1 MATASDS
8 SRDSIRQKENQS
20 KNTRGGKAGKKKRG
34 VMLRVEWTV
43 FVRKPRAYQWVG
55 LHPEWE
61 FRGDK
66 RTWPELEKKKFVS
79 VHICPCF

>member
-1 MATASDS
+1 MAGGEPGN
-8 SRDSIRQKENQS
+8 KEW
-20 KNTRGGKAGKKKRG
+20 GA
-34 VMLRVEWTV
+34 VLRVEWTV

-55 LHPEWE
+55 LHPERE